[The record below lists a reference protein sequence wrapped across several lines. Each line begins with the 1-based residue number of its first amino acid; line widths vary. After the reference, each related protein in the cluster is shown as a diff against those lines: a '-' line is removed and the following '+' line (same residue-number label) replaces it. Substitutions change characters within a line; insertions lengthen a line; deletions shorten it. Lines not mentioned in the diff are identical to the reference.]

1 MFIRL
6 TRDWH
11 NYRKGSVLE
20 LPDDEGFELII
31 AHKAMRAKKDD
42 YMKNLGSPPRDKMVR
57 EPRLQK

>member
-1 MFIRL
+1 MYIRL
-6 TRDWH
+6 LRDH
-11 NYRKGSVLE
+11 LGYRKGSILE

-42 YMKNLGSPPRDKMVR
+42 YMKNLGSPPMDRMVR